1 MKSRDNIR
9 ERFEALEQQMQVI
22 GAHTRTVERQLR
34 WWHVPWGVAAVAAL
48 NLGMLLALTV
58 QTLAIEASRLTI
70 GLNFTGSTFLV
81 DSGFIPPDTM
91 GAVGP
96 SHIVELLNGHYA
108 VYRKS
113 DGVRV
118 QTSSLDQFW
127 INAGAS
133 PTAGFTADP
142 RVLYDPFSQRWFA
155 STANFVAPE
164 LGGDNLLLAVSS
176 TSDPPWVGLAL
187 RFPLVVPEAIS
198 PPWGSTET
206 VCISMA
212 VQPWWSCQRMIY
224 SHLRRR

>member
-81 DSGFIPPDTM
+81 DSGSIPPDTM

-127 INAGAS
+127 INAGSALQAS
-133 PTAGFTADP
+133 RQTQESCMIPSASDGLRQRRTSSLLHPVVTIS
-142 RVLYDPFSQRWFA
+142 YSQYQ
-155 STANFVAPE
+155 APQI
-164 LGGDNLLLAVSS
+164 
-176 TSDPPWVGLAL
+176 PPWVGLAL
-187 RFPLVVPEAIS
+187 RFPLAIPEAIS
-198 PPWGSTET
+198 PTLGFNRDGVHSLWQFSRGSHAKE
-206 VCISMA
+206 
-212 VQPWWSCQRMIY
+212 
-224 SHLRRR
+224 